1 MEFYFVDFLKFLGEK
16 QNQSLI
22 SKRKRQ
28 KTIQINEKNRIL
40 NTSTITKFEHLPN
53 ELILIC
59 FDYFDFYWLYELFF
73 DLNQRLN
80 ELILYQ
86 AKIYINLKSIR
97 HEKFL
102 AFCLKLNQLII
113 ISQNYPLSIHTWSED
128 RFNLIFNDDLTKD
141 KFSKL
146 KSISISNIKVTTLNY
161 ILFDETIKL
170 YETLERLSLESEISG
185 EDYGIEGFCSK
196 LISSKMKLLKY
207 LHLNFE
213 PYSCGCEHGLQSRDD
228 YVNLKFEEF
237 LRNEK
242 SLSNMETIIIG
253 YIPEDDNTE
262 TTTKLSFNTL
272 LKNLLPYLPKLKN
285 LIINSIDF
293 NDNYRQ
299 QYQ

>member
-1 MEFYFVDFLKFLGEK
+1 
-16 QNQSLI
+16 
-22 SKRKRQ
+22 
-28 KTIQINEKNRIL
+28 
-40 NTSTITKFEHLPN
+40 
-53 ELILIC
+53 
-59 FDYFDFYWLYELFF
+59 
-73 DLNQRLN
+73 
-80 ELILYQ
+80 
-86 AKIYINLKSIR
+86 
-97 HEKFL
+97 
-102 AFCLKLNQLII
+102 
-113 ISQNYPLSIHTWSED
+113 
-128 RFNLIFNDDLTKD
+128 
-141 KFSKL
+141 
-146 KSISISNIKVTTLNY
+146 
-161 ILFDETIKL
+161 
-170 YETLERLSLESEISG
+170 
-185 EDYGIEGFCSK
+185 
-196 LISSKMKLLKY
+196 MKLLKY

>member
-1 MEFYFVDFLKFLGEK
+1 
-16 QNQSLI
+16 
-22 SKRKRQ
+22 
-28 KTIQINEKNRIL
+28 L

-86 AKIYINLKSIR
+86 AKIYINLNSIR
-97 HEKFL
+97 HGKFL

-113 ISQNYPLSIHTWSED
+113 K
-128 RFNLIFNDDLTKD
+128 R
-141 KFSKL
+141 
-146 KSISISNIKVTTLNY
+146 
-161 ILFDETIKL
+161 
-170 YETLERLSLESEISG
+170 
-185 EDYGIEGFCSK
+185 FCSK

-299 QYQ
+299 QYQLIQT